1 MGFCQFCSSL
11 WCRSFWLQLHTTQ
24 DVWDSLESPGWCII
38 ECHGWQWHHA
48 TGGDPCPQDAMTRPT
63 VQLVQDE
70 LQAQRVKKPSIV
82 KGGKR
87 GDPHSYRETLQ
98 VSDQVYDVSLI
109 DKNAVQQ
116 IYRQQKPACELTT
129 KEWKF
134 QIWFLQFMLILK
146 FLWHCIFTR

>member
-1 MGFCQFCSSL
+1 
-11 WCRSFWLQLHTTQ
+11 
-24 DVWDSLESPGWCII
+24 
-38 ECHGWQWHHA
+38 
-48 TGGDPCPQDAMTRPT
+48 MTRPT

-98 VSDQVYDVSLI
+98 VSDQVYNVSLI

-116 IYRQQKPACELTT
+116 IYRQQKPAS
-129 KEWKF
+129 
-134 QIWFLQFMLILK
+134 
-146 FLWHCIFTR
+146 